1 MPNFQ
6 TYMGVTTSLKGGG
19 GKSTLACALLDNIR
33 HKETPVAAFDAD
45 GSVGSLI
52 DMHGLRDDDGYL
64 LHDQDPRKGVS
75 GYNIRDDTRTELFE
89 SLGNQDCFILHDVA
103 GGALGDLQ
111 RVLSDAD
118 DGLRD
123 FFRGLQA
130 QNACIVFM
138 HLITPDRSTVESLA
152 MHMDIT
158 DQLGST
164 AAGNLGIHG
173 RHIAVLNRHG
183 HRKDQDFPHWFGY
196 EDTKGVKRGGKTRKR
211 LLEAGGA
218 EMDLPALSDRTM
230 ALVKELQIPF
240 RLAVH
245 DPRISLTDQQKVSI
259 FCEKFDAAMSPKVR
273 GLLGLPS

>member
-33 HKETPVAAFDAD
+33 HKNTPVAAFDAD

-164 AAGNLGIHG
+164 AAGDLGIHG

-196 EDTKGVKRGGKTRKR
+196 VDTKGVERGGKTRKR